1 MATDGRK
8 RIYVGLDLHK
18 RYSTVCE
25 KDARGRLLRELRVD
39 NAPVALQAYAQRLG
53 PHCSVAVEAT
63 GNWYYLYESIESS
76 GAEVALCHPFKT
88 KAIASA
94 RIMTDKISADI
105 LADLLRT
112 DMLPRAYIPA
122 RPVRDLRETLRYRA
136 SLVALRTQIKCKLRA
151 ILSKNGIICSYDDIL
166 GLSGIRFLEAM
177 EVRDCYRQEIDGY
190 IRLGRQLNE
199 EVRRIEAT
207 IRERAEHNTEAQLL
221 DTIPG
226 VGAYTALLIL
236 AEIGDIGRFPSAG
249 HLASYAGLVPSVHSS
264 GGKTHLGHITKQGSK
279 WLRWILVECWWKLIQ
294 KSPAFARHYH
304 RVCARHGPKAARV
317 AVARKLVHVIYRMLK
332 SSEPFRDTAEP
343 VSS

>member
-1 MATDGRK
+1 MATNGRT
-8 RIYVGLDLHK
+8 RIYIGLDLHK

-25 KDARGRLLRELRVD
+25 KDTRGRTLRELQVD
-39 NAPVALQAYAQRLG
+39 NTTELQNYAGSLG

-63 GNWYYLYESIESS
+63 GNWYYLYETIESS
-76 GAEVALCHPFKT
+76 GAEVALCHPLKT

-112 DMLPRAYIPA
+112 SMLPRAYIPD
-122 RPVRDLRETLRYRA
+122 RSTRDLRETLRYRA
-136 SLVALRTQIKCKLRA
+136 SLVAMRTRVKCKLRA
-151 ILSKNGIICSYDDIL
+151 ILSKNGLICPYSDIM
-166 GLSGIRFLEAM
+166 GPSGIRFLESV
-177 EVRDCYRQEIDGY
+177 EIRECYRQEIDGY
-190 IRLGRQLNE
+190 VRLGRQLNE
-199 EVRRIEAT
+199 EVCRIEAT
-207 IRERAEHNTEAQLL
+207 IEEEAKRDERAQLL

-236 AEIGDIGRFPSAG
+236 AEVGDIGRFPSAG
-249 HLASYAGLVPSVHSS
+249 HLASYAGLVPSVHAS

-294 KSPAFARHYH
+294 KSPAFARHYG
-304 RVCARHGPKAARV
+304 RICARHGSKAARV

-332 SSEPFRDTAEP
+332 HNEPFRETTEP